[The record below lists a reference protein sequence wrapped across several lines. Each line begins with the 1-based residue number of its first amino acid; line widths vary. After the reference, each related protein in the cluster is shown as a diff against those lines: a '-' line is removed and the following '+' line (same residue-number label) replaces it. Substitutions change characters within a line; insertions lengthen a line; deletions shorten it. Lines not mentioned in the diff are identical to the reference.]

1 MGTFVTAVVAY
12 GVEEDS
18 AEEEGEEYYE
28 TEHLP
33 PLLEDEVRSVH
44 LFLLMKRATFKSLK
58 SAKQCVNGFTYC
70 YTRAISQLETSID
83 FGFGLII
90 VTSLYRNDA
99 FGLAVKRMIF

>member
-44 LFLLMKRATFKSLK
+44 LF
-58 SAKQCVNGFTYC
+58 C
-70 YTRAISQLETSID
+70 
-83 FGFGLII
+83 
-90 VTSLYRNDA
+90 
-99 FGLAVKRMIF
+99 